1 MTKVMVA
8 FLFCT
13 VTASQPAIAAVRRTP
28 IDDKPPQLASARAS
42 ADNAHV
48 LPDLLAIAPVI
59 PRGPSDLLRDYESE
73 MASIAGRLSM
83 DLEAISNAVGTGRIT
98 REQGEYVSGELY
110 RVARMQFQVFSAL
123 HASLE
128 EDLAQTPTVPT
139 DPSPVAAG
147 DIVLVTIPFSSL
159 QLNPSLVEF
168 LRLTP
173 TQVRSI
179 RRLMDQERPT
189 TEPLMHELQ
198 IISPQ
203 LNNATQERTNSE
215 NEESAQRL
223 AARQARLLKQ
233 LVRAN
238 SRLQQRINNVLDPR
252 QRKKLNYFR
261 RASEATVS
269 EGS

>member
-1 MTKVMVA
+1 MKKVMVA

-13 VTASQPAIAAVRRTP
+13 VIASQPAIATVRRMP

-48 LPDLLAIAPVI
+48 LANLLAITPVI
-59 PRGPSDLLRDYESE
+59 PRGPRDLLWDYELE

-83 DLEAISNAVGTGRIT
+83 DLEATSNAVGTGRIN

-110 RVARMQFQVFSAL
+110 QVARMQFQVFSAS

-128 EDLAQTPTVPT
+128 EDLAQTPTVT
-139 DPSPVAAG
+139 DSSRVALG
-147 DIVLVTIPFSSL
+147 GIVLVTIPFSSL
-159 QLNPSLVEF
+159 QLSPSLVEF

-179 RRLMDQERPT
+179 RRLMEQERPT
-189 TEPLMHELQ
+189 TEPLMHELK
-198 IISPQ
+198 IIGPE
-203 LNNATQERTNSE
+203 LNDATQERTNRE

-238 SRLQQRINNVLDPR
+238 SRLQQRINNVLDPQ

-261 RASEATVS
+261 RASEATLS
-269 EGS
+269 EGN

>member
-1 MTKVMVA
+1 MKKVMVA

-13 VTASQPAIAAVRRTP
+13 VTASQPAIATERRAL
-28 IDDKPPQLASARAS
+28 IDDKPPQLAIARAS
-42 ADNAHV
+42 TDNAHV
-48 LPDLLAIAPVI
+48 LADLLAITPVI
-59 PRGPSDLLRDYESE
+59 PRDLLRDYELE
-73 MASIAGRLSM
+73 MAAIARRLSM

-110 RVARMQFQVFSAL
+110 QVARMQFQVFSAL

-238 SRLQQRINNVLDPR
+238 SRLQQRINNVLDRR

-269 EGS
+269 EGN